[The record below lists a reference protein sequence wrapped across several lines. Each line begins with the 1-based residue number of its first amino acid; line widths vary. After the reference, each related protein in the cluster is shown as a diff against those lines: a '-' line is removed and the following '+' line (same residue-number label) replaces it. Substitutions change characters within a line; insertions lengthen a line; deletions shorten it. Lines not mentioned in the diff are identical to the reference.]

1 MTPLRVV
8 FDANVVAS
16 TLLFRNSRLHWLR
29 EHWQSAQCEPLI
41 SKSSVEELQRI
52 FLYSNFKMEIELKME
67 LLSLYLSC
75 CEVVLVDKVSTVECR
90 DVKDQKYLNLAVTGR
105 ADVLVTGDEDL
116 LVLNGQL
123 PFAIETPAAYKE
135 RFEK

>member
-29 EHWQSAQCEPLI
+29 EHWQSAQCDPLI
-41 SKSSVEELQRI
+41 SKSGVEELQRI
-52 FLYSNFKMEIELKME
+52 FLYSKFKMENELKME

-75 CEVVLVDKVSTVECR
+75 CEVIHVNKECTVQCR
-90 DVKDQKYLNLAVTGR
+90 DAKDQKYLNLAV
-105 ADVLVTGDEDL
+105 
-116 LVLNGQL
+116 
-123 PFAIETPAAYKE
+123 
-135 RFEK
+135 

>member
-29 EHWQSAQCEPLI
+29 EHWQSEQCDPLI

-52 FLYSNFKMEIELKME
+52 FLYSKFKMENELKME
-67 LLSLYLSC
+67 LLSLYLSS
-75 CEVVLVDKVSTVECR
+75 CEVIHVNKACTVKCR
-90 DVKDQKYLNLAVTGR
+90 DAKDQKYLNLAVAGN

-116 LVLNGQL
+116 LILKNEL
-123 PFAIETPAAYKE
+123 PFSIEMPAEYKK
-135 RFEK
+135 RFE